1 MPRVFLVKQKT
12 DEQPVRRCKNCGKD
26 ISNKRK
32 GRNFVVRF
40 VICPIQEKEY
50 SKVGIIIKEKK

>member
-32 GRNFVVRF
+32 GAEFCCKTCWVSYNQQGKFYR
-40 VICPIQEKEY
+40 KLLDY
-50 SKVGIIIKEKK
+50 